1 MMKLVLTKQKIWHS
15 VREVRDSLMKLERN
29 LKHAIKLKNEQGM
42 DSRTYYKYAKNSFPK
57 IQEKLI
63 KMAKRIGE
71 LSVSTYKKMM
81 AEAAWCC
88 KRR

>member
-1 MMKLVLTKQKIWHS
+1 MKVVITNIVMMKLVHLKQKIWHS

-29 LKHAIKLKNEQGM
+29 LKHYQVKERTRNGFKNILQICP
-42 DSRTYYKYAKNSFPK
+42 RIVFPK

-71 LSVSTYKKMM
+71 LS
-81 AEAAWCC
+81 A
-88 KRR
+88 

>member
-1 MMKLVLTKQKIWHS
+1 MMKLVHLNKRFEHS

-29 LKHAIKLKNEQGM
+29 LKHAIKLKNEQEWIQEHITNM
-42 DSRTYYKYAKNSFPK
+42 LRIVFPK

-71 LSVSTYKKMM
+71 L
-81 AEAAWCC
+81 
-88 KRR
+88 KREYI